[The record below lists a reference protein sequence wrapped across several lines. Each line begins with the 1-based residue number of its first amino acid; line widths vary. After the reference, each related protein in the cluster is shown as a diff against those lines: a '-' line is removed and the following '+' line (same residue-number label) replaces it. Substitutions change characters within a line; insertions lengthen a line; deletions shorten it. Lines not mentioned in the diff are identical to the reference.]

1 MPQALHVYLIFL
13 VQERALSERSRVVSS
28 SCSKVQL
35 KKDVVEDGNL
45 VVVRSASIDNCF
57 VEVSEIA
64 IGLWR
69 VVLRGWI

>member
-1 MPQALHVYLIFL
+1 MPQTLHVYLIFL

-28 SCSKVQL
+28 PCSKVQL

-45 VVVRSASIDNCF
+45 MVVRSASFDNSF
-57 VEVSEIA
+57 VEVSKIA